1 MMKLFCLGAAILT
14 WPLIPFGAYVRLKN
28 AGLSCP
34 DWPLCYGQL
43 IPPEGFEI
51 ALEVGH
57 RFIATILGILIIT
70 ITLITFLQ
78 PKFFKQRKLAVTSLI
93 IVCVQ
98 GILGA
103 LTVTM
108 ILWPP
113 IVTLHLL
120 GGNILFGILV
130 YLTRV
135 TFNQTTEFISKSE
148 EYLEIN
154 VSKIKLPL
162 QRKLICMLAVLLIMI
177 TSGGY
182 NSSTSSGT
190 HCEAFPGCHEG
201 SVISFGMSGTDISV
215 LSGIE
220 GHVLSP
226 APPEFNGRF
235 FPMFPNELIHML
247 HRLIALSGGL
257 ALILMS
263 WFWLKKGHGYH
274 AHGYSIIILIL
285 MEICVGILNAVLRVP
300 TIIST
305 LHTAIA
311 ATLIGLLF
319 YVLADINIKKEK
331 L

>member
-1 MMKLFCLGAAILT
+1 MMKLLCLGAAIMT

-43 IPPEGFEI
+43 LPPEGFEI

-57 RFIATILGILIIT
+57 RFIATFLGVLIIA
-70 ITLITFLQ
+70 ITFVTFLQ
-78 PKFFKQRKLAVTSLI
+78 PTYFKQRKIAVTSLI
-93 IVCVQ
+93 LVCVQ

-108 ILWPP
+108 VLWPP

-130 YLTRV
+130 YMTRV
-135 TFNQTTEFISKSE
+135 TFKQTDEITSKSVGDYE
-148 EYLEIN
+148 LFS
-154 VSKIKLPL
+154 SKTKVPL
-162 QRKLICMLAVLLIMI
+162 QRQLIWMLAVLLIMI

-182 NSSTSSGT
+182 NSTTSSGT

-201 SVISFGMSGTDISV
+201 SVVSFGMSGIDISG

-220 GHVLSP
+220 GDVLAP
-226 APPEFNGRF
+226 APPEFHGRF
-235 FPMFPNELIHML
+235 LPFFANELIHML
-247 HRLIALSGGL
+247 HRLIALIGGL
-257 ALILMS
+257 VLMLMS
-263 WFWLKKGHGYH
+263 WFWLKNSQGFHVHGI
-274 AHGYSIIILIL
+274 SIIILIL
-285 MEICVGILNAVLRVP
+285 LEICVGILNAVLRVP
-300 TIIST
+300 VPVST

-311 ATLIGLLF
+311 ATLTGLLF
-319 YVLADINIKKEK
+319 YVLADIHLKKDK